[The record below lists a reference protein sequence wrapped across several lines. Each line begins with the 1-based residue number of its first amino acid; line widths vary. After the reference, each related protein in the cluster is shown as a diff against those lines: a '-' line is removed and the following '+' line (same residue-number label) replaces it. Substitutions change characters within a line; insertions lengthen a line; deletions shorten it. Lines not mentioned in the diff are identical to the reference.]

1 MGIGWASIL
10 TFSLSR
16 FWQWGIL
23 SNFCSYH
30 FWEWKVSKM
39 NGEDEKWSTSACFP
53 VFTLRSVQFKTFS
66 YTKARVLQDRNWA
79 SYRYAQFWK
88 HVCSIITRKTAEHSD
103 PEYLKN
109 CQRTHCSKSSFLSKK
124 STLISQGFGL
134 FSCWQLWFHEKNCQN
149 IFGWKTSENV
159 GVLSRLNF
167 WTKIWLFE

>member
-1 MGIGWASIL
+1 MGIGWANIL

-88 HVCSIITRKTAEHSD
+88 ERRTCVLNNHQKDSRTQWSRIPQKLPKNTLFEIFIFV
-103 PEYLKN
+103 LKIN
-109 CQRTHCSKSSFLSKK
+109 FDFPR
-124 STLISQGFGL
+124 
-134 FSCWQLWFHEKNCQN
+134 
-149 IFGWKTSENV
+149 
-159 GVLSRLNF
+159 F
-167 WTKIWLFE
+167 WTF